1 MHIINFRCTDK
12 VPALSTSFNMNTFF
26 SQYFLS
32 KNIFTTIIFYYLQRD
47 VSKSFV
53 TLQFVFPIIGH
64 FVMILFSL
72 VFYFVNYFAYP
83 EETPCTWRSYPDVCD
98 TFRQELC
105 EGSDDDETSKP
116 REVGLRSTDLG
127 PNTQRTS
134 DEFRIFKANMIQVR
148 KV

>member
-1 MHIINFRCTDK
+1 M
-12 VPALSTSFNMNTFF
+12 
-26 SQYFLS
+26 S

-105 EGSDDDETSKP
+105 EGLDDDETSKP